1 MTRHKISYPQT
12 PKQEIFQMYFAKA
25 KKERDSIIESL
36 NLSPEQV
43 AKLNRLCEL
52 YFAAGQN
59 NNF

>member
-1 MTRHKISYPQT
+1 MSYPSAS
-12 PKQEIFQMYFAKA
+12 KQEIFQMYFAKA